1 MKIKLFFEDLAII
14 KYPYAYNR
22 YCVDMGVLTFETE
35 KEALDYVAQFRAE
48 NQNNTR
54 RFFVI
59 EYKKG
64 TEIGKLSQHI
74 NQCFGSSQSSFERD
88 LALVNKMYAY
98 IREFGFEEIEP
109 QNHSEMDAKMNHT
122 GSDQFIRRYWF
133 KSNKVSA

>member
-1 MKIKLFFEDLAII
+1 MKNKLFFEDLASV

-22 YCVDMGVLTFETE
+22 YCVDRGVLTFENE
-35 KEALDYVAQFRAE
+35 KEARDYVAQFRAE
-48 NQNNTR
+48 NPNNTR
-54 RFFVI
+54 RFFII

-88 LALVNKMYAY
+88 LSLVNKMYGY
-98 IREFGFEEIEP
+98 IREFGFEELGP

-122 GSDQFIRRYWF
+122 GTDQFIRRYWF
-133 KSNKVSA
+133 KSKKVSA